1 MPTPRYDDLRE
12 RDGYDREPLRSN
24 AGPYERDAIER
35 DPYERDSYDR
45 NQFDRNQFD
54 RDSYERDNYDS
65 RYDDTSRVARDWE
78 RDVRGDQPA
87 DRFDEPSRPP
97 ERRAERPAP
106 FEGDPWAED

>member
-12 RDGYDREPLRSN
+12 RNGYEREPLRSN
-24 AGPYERDAIER
+24 AGPYERDA
-35 DPYERDSYDR
+35 
-45 NQFDRNQFD
+45 FD
-54 RDSYERDNYDS
+54 RDTYDRDPYDS

-78 RDVRGDQPA
+78 RDVRGDQQA

-106 FEGDPWAED
+106 FEGDPWAEG